1 MPSICGA
8 PISVQ
13 RPPLPRMIEQKSGSI
28 INLSSPGADMGG
40 KIDGGMAYAASKAG
54 IERFTNGLAE
64 EVREYG
70 ISVNC
75 LKPAGFIESEG
86 LKYWSTPETD
96 TAEWEPPDL
105 MVKAALFLSI
115 QTASGVT
122 GRIFTEKQLE
132 KEFDL
137 D

>member
-1 MPSICGA
+1 
-8 PISVQ
+8 
-13 RPPLPRMIEQKSGSI
+13 
-28 INLSSPGADMGG
+28 
-40 KIDGGMAYAASKAG
+40 MAYAASKAG

-96 TAEWEPPDL
+96 KSEWEPPDL

-122 GRIFTEKQLE
+122 GRVFTEKQLQ